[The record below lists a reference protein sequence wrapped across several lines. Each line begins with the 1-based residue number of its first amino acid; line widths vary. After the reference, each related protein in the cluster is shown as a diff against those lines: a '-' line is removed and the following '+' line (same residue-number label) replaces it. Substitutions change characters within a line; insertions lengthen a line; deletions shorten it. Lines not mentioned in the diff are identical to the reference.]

1 MRVGILTVSDRC
13 FRKEMADESGT
24 LARGFF
30 AGKDQVIRYTIVPDE
45 RSQIIQAL
53 VEMADAL
60 HLDLIL
66 TIGGT
71 GLGPRD
77 VTPEATDVVIDRLLP
92 GIPEY
97 LRRET
102 FHLNQNSVLSRA
114 LSGLRGRTLIVNLP
128 GHPEAV
134 RQQLPLLLPL
144 LPHIQE
150 MVKGKGHPSHTEVLP

>member
-13 FRKEMADESGT
+13 FRKEMADESGV
-24 LARGFF
+24 LAREFF
-30 AGKDQVIRYTIVPDE
+30 GGKDQVIRYTIVPDE

-77 VTPEATDVVIDRLLP
+77 VTPEATDVVIDRPIP

-134 RQQLPLLLPL
+134 RQQLSLLLPL

-150 MVKGKGHPSHTEVLP
+150 MVEGKGHPSHTEALP